1 MKFYNIKQMLLP
13 DYKMGIVYS
22 ALNVIRTSIREAEV
36 IAVSAFKQN
45 RKLERIDII
54 EELNRLSSAL
64 HIMMCRYLAGEYSLT
79 EKG

>member
-1 MKFYNIKQMLLP
+1 MLLP
-13 DYKMGIVYS
+13 DYKMGIVHS
-22 ALNVIRTSIREAEV
+22 VLNVIRTSIREAEV

-45 RKLERIDII
+45 IKLERTDII